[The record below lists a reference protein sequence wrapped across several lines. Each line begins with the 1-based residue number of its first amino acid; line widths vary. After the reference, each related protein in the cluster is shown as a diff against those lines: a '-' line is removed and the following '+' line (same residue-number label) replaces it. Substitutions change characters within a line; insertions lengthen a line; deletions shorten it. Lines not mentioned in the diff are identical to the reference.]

1 MSQIKVKAEG
11 TTENIPVKRML
22 GVMVSTDLANWVK
35 QYAESRELSLSDV
48 VRIALIE
55 YKEKH
60 DGRDR

>member
-60 DGRDR
+60 DGRDS